1 MSLDAVAAMAERSA
15 SFASFL
21 GMRLTIFFCAVGGWG
36 CLPPT
41 VLGANFARP
50 PPPFS
55 RGMRAIPEPVPRDS
69 ALVRLPAMGSLPW
82 GWSLLVCVA
91 STARFMTSGL
101 RGVLKIVGRFVLL
114 VDLPW
119 RL

>member
-1 MSLDAVAAMAERSA
+1 MGICGTFSIWCPRAFTVALFAVAAMAESSA

-21 GMRLTIFFCAVGGWG
+21 GMRFTIIFFDVGGWG

-55 RGMRAIPEPVPRDS
+55 RGIRAMPEPVPRDS
-69 ALVRLPAMGSLPW
+69 ALVRLPAMGFLPW
-82 GWSLLVCVA
+82 GWSLLVWVA
-91 STARFMTSGL
+91 RTARFMTSGL
-101 RGVLKIVGRFVLL
+101 
-114 VDLPW
+114 
-119 RL
+119 